1 MIWKERRLPMKVW
14 LALSLTWLALPHV
27 GNAAEPPAHT
37 APAPPPAPA
46 PSATADKLTDT
57 MRVVTIDPNARPPVC
72 RRVVPT
78 GSRIAEQRCETPKR
92 GSTAA
97 DEANRTVLRRDIEA
111 LRDQQLMREQARQ
124 AAMAEALRRRGQ

>member
-1 MIWKERRLPMKVW
+1 MKVW
-14 LALSLTWLALPHV
+14 LALSLTWLALPPV